1 MLRTLPTSNTSRGRG
16 VTAGTYAKLLHMSD
30 EQELP
35 FGTGLTAL
43 VVDDE
48 PVIRQLLEVVL
59 GDSGFRVETVGDLR
73 RARERTSLENFD
85 LVMIDKN
92 LPDGSGLELCQELR
106 ETKADCKFVVM
117 SGYANLTSAVEAF
130 QLSVA
135 DYFVKPLD
143 LSDLRARLARVI
155 ELLSLSRQNKKLITE
170 LTSKNAE
177 LEAMAV
183 RDPLT
188 RLFNHGHLHE
198 VLLAEIARSQRYSH
212 AFALALLDIDG
223 FRSLNERY
231 GHAAGD
237 QILREVSEIMRQ
249 SSRRSDVSFRVTE
262 QLVAARYGGDVFAL
276 ILPETD
282 PASAAI
288 KLDSL
293 REAVRTRDFEL
304 GDGTPLTTSVGYA
317 CYPNDGDDREALIDA
332 ATRALR
338 ACKRAGGDQLIG
350 YTTELAELETAGA
363 AHAAASAKALSRSLA
378 AGSFR
383 FVYQP
388 IVRVA
393 DNALFAYEA
402 LCRPTDASFRHVG
415 ELLETAV
422 RTGRIREL
430 GRALRRIV
438 VEPMEELPTDV
449 ALFVNLHPQDLG
461 DDQLLEAEAHLARWA
476 QRVVLEVTETE
487 AIRDY
492 ERARSRIRALREY
505 GFRVAL
511 DDLGSGYSSLNLL
524 AQLEPDFVKL
534 DIELVRGVRAAGRTA
549 RLVKHLVEF
558 CRDEGFTTVAEGIET
573 EEELAAVAE
582 LGVDLVQGFLLAR
595 PAPPFCGWKGRPKL

>member
-1 MLRTLPTSNTSRGRG
+1 M
-16 VTAGTYAKLLHMSD
+16 TA

-35 FGTGLTAL
+35 FGTGLCAL

-59 GDSGFRVETVGDLR
+59 GDFGFRVSTVPDLR
-73 RARERTSLENFD
+73 SARERTALENFD
-85 LVMIDKN
+85 LLMIDKN
-92 LPDGSGLELCQELR
+92 LPDGSGLELCQALR
-106 ETKADCKFVVM
+106 EAKTDCKFVVM

-143 LSDLRARLARVI
+143 LNDLQARLSRVI
-155 ELLSLSRQNKKLITE
+155 ELLTLSRQNRNLITE
-170 LTSKNAE
+170 LTSKNSE
-177 LEAMAV
+177 LEAMTV

-198 VLLAEIARSQRYSH
+198 VLLQEIARSQRYRHS
-212 AFALALLDIDG
+212 FALALLDIDG
-223 FRSLNERY
+223 FRRLNEKH
-231 GHAAGD
+231 GHAVGD
-237 QILREVSEIMRQ
+237 RILREVSTLMRE
-249 SSRRSDVSFRVTE
+249 STRRSDVNFRVTE
-262 QLVAARYGGDVFAL
+262 QLLAARYGGDVFAV

-282 PASAAI
+282 RASAAI
-288 KLDSL
+288 KLETL
-293 REAVRTRDFEL
+293 REAVRVKNFDV
-304 GDGTPLTTSVGYA
+304 GDGATLTTSVGYA
-317 CYPNDGDDREALIDA
+317 CFPEDAPDREGLLDA
-332 ATRALR
+332 ASRALR
-338 ACKRAGGDQLIG
+338 ACKRAGGDQLVG
-350 YTTELAELETAGA
+350 YTAELGELENAGA
-363 AHAAASAKALSRSLA
+363 AQAAAHAKALSRSLA
-378 AGSFR
+378 QGSFR

-393 DNALFAYEA
+393 DDALFAYEA
-402 LCRPTDASFRHVG
+402 LCRPNDEGFKHVG

-430 GRALRRIV
+430 GRALRKIV
-438 VEPMEELPTDV
+438 CAPMIELPENV
-449 ALFVNLHPQDLG
+449 SLFVNLHPQDLS
-461 DDQLLEAEAHLARWA
+461 DDQLLESETNLTKWA

-492 ERARSRIRALREY
+492 GRARSRIQELRAH

-534 DIELVRGVRAAGRTA
+534 DIELVRGVRMAGRTA

-558 CRDEGFTTVAEGIET
+558 CREEGFTTVAEGVET
-573 EEELAAVAE
+573 EEEFQAVAD
-582 LGVDLVQGFLLAR
+582 LGVDLVQGYLLAR
-595 PAPPFCGWKGRPKL
+595 PAPPFCGWSGRKKR

>member
-1 MLRTLPTSNTSRGRG
+1 M
-16 VTAGTYAKLLHMSD
+16 TA

-35 FGTGLTAL
+35 FGTGLRAL

-59 GDSGFRVETVGDLR
+59 GDFGFRVSTVPDLR
-73 RARERTSLENFD
+73 SARERTALENFD
-85 LVMIDKN
+85 LLMIDKN
-92 LPDGSGLELCQELR
+92 LPDGSGLELCQALR
-106 ETKADCKFVVM
+106 EAKTDCKFVVM

-143 LSDLRARLARVI
+143 LNDLQARLSRVI
-155 ELLSLSRQNKKLITE
+155 ELLTLSRQNRNLITE
-170 LTSKNAE
+170 LTSKNSE
-177 LEAMAV
+177 LEAMTV

-198 VLLAEIARSQRYSH
+198 VLLQEIARSQRYGHS
-212 AFALALLDIDG
+212 FALALLDIDG
-223 FRSLNERY
+223 FRRLNEKH
-231 GHAAGD
+231 GHAVGD
-237 QILREVSEIMRQ
+237 RILREVSTLMRE
-249 SSRRSDVSFRVTE
+249 STRRSDVNFRVAE
-262 QLVAARYGGDVFAL
+262 QLLAARYGGDVFAV

-282 PASAAI
+282 RASAAI
-288 KLDSL
+288 KLETL
-293 REAVRTRDFEL
+293 REAVREKNFDL
-304 GDGTPLTTSVGYA
+304 GDDVTLTTSVGYA
-317 CYPNDGDDREALIDA
+317 CFPEDAPDREGLLDSAS
-332 ATRALR
+332 RALR
-338 ACKRAGGDQLIG
+338 ACKRAGGDQLVG
-350 YTTELAELETAGA
+350 YTAELSELENAGA
-363 AHAAASAKALSRSLA
+363 AQAAAHAKALGRSLA
-378 AGSFR
+378 QGSFR

-393 DNALFAYEA
+393 DDALFAYEA
-402 LCRPTDASFRHVG
+402 LCRPTDEGFRHVG

-430 GRALRRIV
+430 GRALRKIV
-438 VEPMEELPTDV
+438 CAPMIELPENV
-449 ALFVNLHPQDLG
+449 SLFVNLHPQDLS
-461 DDQLLEAEAHLARWA
+461 DDQLLEAETNLTKWA

-492 ERARSRIRALREY
+492 DRARSRIQELRAH

-534 DIELVRGVRAAGRTA
+534 DIELVRGVRMAGRTA

-558 CRDEGFTTVAEGIET
+558 CREEGFTTVAEGIET
-573 EEELAAVAE
+573 EEEFQAVAD
-582 LGVDLVQGFLLAR
+582 LGVDLVQGYLLAR
-595 PAPPFCGWKGRPKL
+595 PAPPFCGWSRRKGR

>member
-1 MLRTLPTSNTSRGRG
+1 M
-16 VTAGTYAKLLHMSD
+16 TA
-30 EQELP
+30 EQVLP
-35 FGTGLTAL
+35 FGTGLCAL

-59 GDSGFRVETVGDLR
+59 GDFGFRVSTVSDLR
-73 RARERTSLENFD
+73 SARERTALENFD
-85 LVMIDKN
+85 LLMIDKN
-92 LPDGSGLELCQELR
+92 LPDGSGLELCQALR
-106 ETKADCKFVVM
+106 EAKTDCKFVVM

-143 LSDLRARLARVI
+143 LNDLQARLSRVI
-155 ELLSLSRQNKKLITE
+155 ELLTLSRQNRKLITE
-170 LTSKNAE
+170 LTSKNSE

-198 VLLAEIARSQRYSH
+198 VLLQEIARSQRYGHS
-212 AFALALLDIDG
+212 FALALLDIDG
-223 FRSLNERY
+223 FRRLNEKH
-231 GHAAGD
+231 GHAVGD
-237 QILREVSEIMRQ
+237 GILRQVSELMRDN
-249 SSRRSDVSFRVTE
+249 SRRSDVNFHVAE
-262 QLVAARYGGDVFAL
+262 QLVAARYGGDVFAV

-282 PASAAI
+282 RAAAAL
-288 KLDSL
+288 KLETL
-293 REAVRTRDFEL
+293 REAVRAKNFGI
-304 GDGTPLTTSVGYA
+304 GDNVALTTSVGYA
-317 CYPNDGDDREALIDA
+317 CFPEDAADREALLDA
-332 ATRALR
+332 ASRALR
-338 ACKRAGGDQLIG
+338 ACKRAGGDQLVG
-350 YTTELAELETAGA
+350 YTAELGELETAGA
-363 AHAAASAKALSRSLA
+363 QQAAALARALSRSLS

-388 IVRVA
+388 IIRVA
-393 DNALFAYEA
+393 DNSLFAYEA
-402 LCRPTDASFRHVG
+402 LCRPTDEGFRHVG

-430 GRALRRIV
+430 GRSLRRIV
-438 VEPMEELPTDV
+438 ADPMQQLDQNV
-449 ALFVNLHPQDLG
+449 SLFVNLHPQDLG
-461 DDQLLEAEAHLARWA
+461 DDQLLEAETHLSRWA

-492 ERARSRIRALREY
+492 ERARERIQALRQH

-534 DIELVRGVRAAGRTA
+534 DMELVRGVRMAGRTA

-558 CRDEGFTTVAEGIET
+558 CREEGFTTVAEGIET
-573 EEELAAVAE
+573 EEELQAVTD
-582 LGVDLVQGFLLAR
+582 LGVDLVQGYLMAR
-595 PAPPFCGWKGRPKL
+595 PAPPFCGWSGRGKR

>member
-1 MLRTLPTSNTSRGRG
+1 M
-16 VTAGTYAKLLHMSD
+16 TA

-35 FGTGLTAL
+35 FGTGLRAL

-59 GDSGFRVETVGDLR
+59 GDFGFAVSTVPDLR
-73 RARERTSLENFD
+73 SARERTALENFD
-85 LVMIDKN
+85 LLMIDKN
-92 LPDGSGLELCQELR
+92 LPDGSGLELCQSLR
-106 ETKADCKFVVM
+106 EAKTDCKFVVM

-143 LSDLRARLARVI
+143 LNDLQARLSRVI
-155 ELLSLSRQNKKLITE
+155 ELLTLSRQNRKLINE
-170 LTSKNAE
+170 LTSKNSE
-177 LEAMAV
+177 LESMAV

-198 VLLAEIARSQRYSH
+198 VLLQEIARSQRYGH

-223 FRSLNERY
+223 FRRLNEKH
-231 GHAAGD
+231 GHAVGD
-237 QILREVSEIMRQ
+237 RILREVSTLMRE
-249 SSRRSDVSFRVTE
+249 STRRSDVNFRVAE
-262 QLVAARYGGDVFAL
+262 QLLAARYGGDVFAV

-282 PASAAI
+282 RASAAI
-288 KLDSL
+288 KLESL
-293 REAVRTRDFEL
+293 REAVREKNFEL
-304 GDGTPLTTSVGYA
+304 GESSTLTTSVGYA
-317 CYPNDGDDREALIDA
+317 CFPDDAADREGLLDA
-332 ATRALR
+332 ASRALH
-338 ACKRAGGDQLIG
+338 ACKRAGGDQLVG
-350 YTTELAELETAGA
+350 YTAELGEQENAGA
-363 AHAAASAKALSRSLA
+363 AQAAAHARALSRSLA
-378 AGSFR
+378 AASFR

-393 DNALFAYEA
+393 DDALFAYEA
-402 LCRPTDASFRHVG
+402 LCRPTDEGFKHVG

-430 GRALRRIV
+430 GRSLRRIV
-438 VEPMEELPTDV
+438 CEPMPQLPEEV
-449 ALFVNLHPQDLG
+449 SLFVNLHPQDLS
-461 DDQLLEAEAHLARWA
+461 DDQLLEAETNLARWA

-492 ERARSRIRALREY
+492 DRARSRILALRAH

-534 DIELVRGVRAAGRTA
+534 DIELVRGVRMAGRTA

-558 CRDEGFTTVAEGIET
+558 CREEGFTTVAEGIET
-573 EEELAAVAE
+573 EEEFQAVAD
-582 LGVDLVQGFLLAR
+582 LGVDLVQGYLLAR
-595 PAPPFCGWKGRPKL
+595 PAPAFCGWSGRKKR

>member
-1 MLRTLPTSNTSRGRG
+1 M
-16 VTAGTYAKLLHMSD
+16 TA
-30 EQELP
+30 EQVLP
-35 FGTGLTAL
+35 FGTGLRAL

-59 GDSGFRVETVGDLR
+59 GDFGFRVSTVPDLR
-73 RARERTSLENFD
+73 SARERTALENFD
-85 LVMIDKN
+85 MLMIDKN
-92 LPDGSGLELCQELR
+92 LPDGSGLELCQALR
-106 ETKADCKFVVM
+106 EAKADCKFVVM

-143 LSDLRARLARVI
+143 LNDLQARLSRVI
-155 ELLSLSRQNKKLITE
+155 ELLTLSRQNRKLITE
-170 LTSKNAE
+170 LTSKNSE

-198 VLLAEIARSQRYSH
+198 VLLQEIARSQRYAHS
-212 AFALALLDIDG
+212 FALALLDIDG
-223 FRSLNERY
+223 FRRLNEKH
-231 GHAAGD
+231 GHAVGD
-237 QILREVSEIMRQ
+237 RILRQVSELMRDN
-249 SSRRSDVSFRVTE
+249 SLRSEVNFRVAE
-262 QLVAARYGGDVFAL
+262 QLVAARYGGDVFAV

-282 PASAAI
+282 RASAAL
-288 KLDSL
+288 KLESL
-293 REAVRTRDFEL
+293 REAVRDKNFEL
-304 GDGTPLTTSVGYA
+304 GDGAATLTTSVGYA
-317 CYPNDGDDREALIDA
+317 CFPEDAADREALLDA
-332 ATRALR
+332 ASRALR
-338 ACKRAGGDQLIG
+338 ACKRAGGDQLVC
-350 YTTELAELETAGA
+350 YTEELGAENAGA
-363 AHAAASAKALSRSLA
+363 AQAAAHAKALSRSLA

-393 DNALFAYEA
+393 DSTLFAYEA
-402 LCRPTDASFRHVG
+402 LCRPTDEGFRHVG

-430 GRALRRIV
+430 GRSLRRIV
-438 VEPMEELPTDV
+438 VDPMPQLDPQV
-449 ALFVNLHPQDLG
+449 SLFVNLHPQDLS
-461 DDQLLEAEAHLARWA
+461 DDQLLEAETHLSRWA

-492 ERARSRIRALREY
+492 DRARSRIQALRQH

-534 DIELVRGVRAAGRTA
+534 DMELVRGVRMAGRTA

-558 CRDEGFTTVAEGIET
+558 CREEGFTTVAEGIET
-573 EEELAAVAE
+573 EEELQAVTD
-582 LGVDLVQGFLLAR
+582 LGVDLVQGYLLAR
-595 PAPPFCGWKGRPKL
+595 PAPAFCGWTARNKR

>member
-1 MLRTLPTSNTSRGRG
+1 MT
-16 VTAGTYAKLLHMSD
+16 D

-35 FGTGLTAL
+35 FGTGLSAL

-73 RARERTSLENFD
+73 TARERTALETFD
-85 LVMIDKN
+85 LLMIDKN

-106 ETKADCKFVVM
+106 EAKADCKFCVM

-198 VLLAEIARSQRYSH
+198 VLLQEIARSQRYCHS
-212 AFALALLDIDG
+212 FALALLDIDG

-237 QILREVSEIMRQ
+237 QILREVSGIMRDC
-249 SSRRSDVSFRVTE
+249 SRRSDVSFRVTE

-293 REAVRTRDFEL
+293 REAVRHREFALDE
-304 GDGTPLTTSVGYA
+304 GTEASLTTSVGYA
-317 CYPNDGDDREALIDA
+317 CYPNDGTDREGLVDA
-332 ATRALR
+332 ATRALH

-350 YTTELAELETAGA
+350 YTPELAELENAGA
-363 AHAAASAKALSRSLA
+363 VNAAASAKALSRSLA

-402 LCRPTDASFRHVG
+402 LCRPTDAGFRHVG

-430 GRALRRIV
+430 GRSLRRIV
-438 VEPMEELPTDV
+438 VEPMEQLPRDV

-461 DDQLLEAEAHLARWA
+461 DEQLLEAEAHLARWA

-492 ERARSRIRALREY
+492 DRARSRIQALREH

-595 PAPPFCGWKGRPKL
+595 PAPPFCGWSGQPKR

>member
-1 MLRTLPTSNTSRGRG
+1 M
-16 VTAGTYAKLLHMSD
+16 TA

-35 FGTGLTAL
+35 FGTGLRAL

-59 GDSGFRVETVGDLR
+59 GDFGFRVSTVPDLKS
-73 RARERTSLENFD
+73 ARERTALENFD
-85 LVMIDKN
+85 LLMIDKN
-92 LPDGSGLELCQELR
+92 LPDGSGLELCQALR
-106 ETKADCKFVVM
+106 EANTDCKFVVM

-143 LSDLRARLARVI
+143 LNDLRARLSRVI
-155 ELLSLSRQNKKLITE
+155 ELLTLSRQNRKLITE
-170 LTSKNAE
+170 LTSKNSE
-177 LEAMAV
+177 LEAMTV

-198 VLLAEIARSQRYSH
+198 VLLQEIARSQRYGHS
-212 AFALALLDIDG
+212 FALALLDIDG
-223 FRSLNERY
+223 FRRLNEKH
-231 GHAAGD
+231 GHAVGD
-237 QILREVSEIMRQ
+237 RILREVAMLMRE
-249 SSRRSDVSFRVTE
+249 STRRSDVNFRVTDE
-262 QLVAARYGGDVFAL
+262 LLAARYGGDVFAV

-282 PASAAI
+282 RASAAI
-288 KLDSL
+288 KLETL
-293 REAVRTRDFEL
+293 REAVREKNFEL
-304 GDGTPLTTSVGYA
+304 SDGVTLTTSVGYA
-317 CYPNDGDDREALIDA
+317 CFPEDAPDREGLLDA
-332 ATRALR
+332 ASRALR
-338 ACKRAGGDQLIG
+338 ACKRAGGDQLVG
-350 YTTELAELETAGA
+350 YTAELGELENAGA
-363 AHAAASAKALSRSLA
+363 AQAAAHARALSRSLA
-378 AGSFR
+378 QGSFR

-388 IVRVA
+388 IVRVK
-393 DNALFAYEA
+393 DDALFAYEA
-402 LCRPTDASFRHVG
+402 LCRPTDDGFRHVG

-438 VEPMEELPTDV
+438 CEPMPQLPEDV
-449 ALFVNLHPQDLG
+449 ALFVNLHPQDLS
-461 DDQLLEAEAHLARWA
+461 DDLLLEDEINLARWA
-476 QRVVLEVTETE
+476 PRVVLEVTETE

-492 ERARSRIRALREY
+492 DRARSRIQALRTY

-534 DIELVRGVRAAGRTA
+534 DIELVRGVRMAGRTA

-558 CRDEGFTTVAEGIET
+558 CREEGFTTVAEGIET
-573 EEELAAVAE
+573 EEEFQAVAD
-582 LGVDLVQGFLLAR
+582 LGVDLVQGYLLAR
-595 PAPPFCGWKGRPKL
+595 PAPPFCGWSGRKKR